1 MVAIFLLSLFGFL
14 LVGVP
19 VGFSLALTA
28 ILLMIVKGTLATSTI
43 AQYFMYGVD
52 NFPLMAI
59 PFFML
64 AGEIMT
70 VGGISQRIVNFA
82 KALMGHIKGGLGYVS
97 VLACM
102 IFAGV
107 SGTAVADTSAIGSIM
122 LPVMEREGYDRGKS
136 TALICAAGCIGPI
149 IPPSFPMILYGVIA
163 GVSVTKLFLG
173 GIVPGVVIG
182 LALMAHWYFIA
193 RKSNYPITERASFR
207 ELLIATKD
215 AFWALIMPL
224 IILGG
229 IISGVFTPT
238 EAGVIAVVYAFVVS
252 GLVYRELKLKDLPK
266 VLTEAAIGT
275 AIVIFVCGAA
285 TVAGYYITVAR
296 IPHLL
301 GEMVKALAS
310 TQFGVLVIINILLLL
325 VGMVMDLTPALLI
338 LGPILVP
345 LAKSFGVDPVYLGVI
360 MTVNL
365 AIGLLTPPVG
375 SVLYVGC
382 RLGRLSMVELS
393 KHLYPFIFTMVVVLF
408 IILFIPKA
416 VMWIPS
422 LISR

>member
-1 MVAIFLLSLFGFL
+1 MLAIFLISLFSFL

-19 VGFSLALTA
+19 IGFSLALTA
-28 ILLMIVKGTLATSTI
+28 IVLMFVKGSVATSTI

-70 VGGISQRIVNFA
+70 VGGLAERIVNFA
-82 KALMGHIKGGLGYVS
+82 KALIGHIKGGLGYVA

-122 LPVMEREGYDRGKS
+122 LPVMEKEGYHKGKS

-149 IPPSFPMILYGVIA
+149 IPPSLPMILYGVIA

-173 GIVPGVVIG
+173 GIFPGVVIG
-182 LALMAHWYFIA
+182 LALMVHWYFIA
-193 RKSNYPITERASFR
+193 RKGEYPVTERASLK
-207 ELLIATKD
+207 ELIVATKD

-229 IISGVFTPT
+229 IVSGIFTPT

-252 GLVYRELKLKDLPK
+252 GLIYRELKWKELPR
-266 VLTEAAIGT
+266 VLVDAAIGT
-275 AIVIFVCGAA
+275 SIVIFVCGAA
-285 TVAGYYITVAR
+285 TAAGYFITVAR

-301 GEMVKALAS
+301 GETVRALAS
-310 TQFGVLVIINILLLL
+310 THFGVLIVINVLLLL

-345 LAKSFGVDPVYLGVI
+345 IAKSFGIDPVYLGVI

-382 RLGRLSMVELS
+382 RLGRLSIVEIS
-393 KHLYPFIFTMVVVLF
+393 KYIYPFVLTMVIVLF
-408 IILFIPKA
+408 IMLFMPQAVMFIPNL
-416 VMWIPS
+416 VG
-422 LISR
+422 R